1 MVSEL
6 PLKPIKRIIK
16 NHYNG
21 EISKEACIYVRDYLL
36 DVINYSVEEAVKEF
50 NEYNRLRKM
59 HKLPVLKRLDKQIFV
74 TILDKI
80 YIPGENNI
88 IGKVGKY
95 NVKLPCQGDNIIN
108 ETKGD
113 VVIKDAGNE
122 VS

>member
-6 PLKPIKRIIK
+6 PVKPIKRIIK
-16 NHYNG
+16 NHYTG

-36 DVINYSVEEAVKEF
+36 DVINYCTKEVIKEF
-50 NEYNRLRKM
+50 NEYNRLRKIQ
-59 HKLPVLKRLDKQIFV
+59 KLPVLKRLDKQIFV
-74 TILDKI
+74 NILDKI

-95 NVKLPCQGDNIIN
+95 NVKLPCQGDNIMDEN
-108 ETKGD
+108 KED
-113 VVIKDAGNE
+113 VIIKDAGNE